1 MIVIPCM
8 PPGWLCD
15 TRGGVLVSTV
25 TLRKRIAG
33 AWYISDVISPLI
45 APSPCDS

>member
-1 MIVIPCM
+1 MPSFRAGLCDARSTIVIPCM

-25 TLRKRIAG
+25 SVRKRIAG
-33 AWYISDVISPLI
+33 GW
-45 APSPCDS
+45 